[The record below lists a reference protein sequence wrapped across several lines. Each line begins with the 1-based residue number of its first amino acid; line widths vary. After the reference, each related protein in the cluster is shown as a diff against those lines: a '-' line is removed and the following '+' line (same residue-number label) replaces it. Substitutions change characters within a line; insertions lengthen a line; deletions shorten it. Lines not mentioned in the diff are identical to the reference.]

1 MPPYNHP
8 VYILIITTIFFW
20 PNRKSTESFCYV
32 KDPLMWLPCYYGQD
46 FMVQWRLYLWSSTVI
61 TVSNNNN
68 NNRQMMNEKKK

>member
-20 PNRKSTESFCYV
+20 PKRKSTESFCYF
-32 KDPLMWLPCYYGQD
+32 KDPLMWPPCYYGQD
-46 FMVQWRLYLWSSTVI
+46 FMAQRLYLWSSTVI